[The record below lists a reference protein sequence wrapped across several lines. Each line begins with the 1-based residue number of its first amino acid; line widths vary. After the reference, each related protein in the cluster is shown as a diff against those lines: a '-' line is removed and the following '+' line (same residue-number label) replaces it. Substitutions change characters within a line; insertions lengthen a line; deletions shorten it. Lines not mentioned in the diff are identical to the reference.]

1 MFFRFGH
8 NQLRGLVNAS
18 VRTIPINDDTVDTAA
33 DHVCN
38 LTVNL
43 GGVGGTVAD
52 IHVVR
57 LSEPQHEMSV
67 DLSVGAGIQQRVHVD
82 LAHITGT

>member
-8 NQLRGLVNAS
+8 DQLCGLINAG
-18 VRTIPINDDTVDTAA
+18 VWAIPVDDDTVDTAA

-67 DLSVGAGIQQRVHVD
+67 DLSIGAGIQQ
-82 LAHITGT
+82 